1 MSKGNGF
8 EGRRARI
15 GVIIPSTNTSVE
27 ADYNDLR
34 PEGVTLH
41 TARIFINTSIDSDD
55 KAQETLRQIR
65 EGSEKAVHDVCTCR
79 PDRLIM
85 GMSSETFVGGLEGS
99 RALTKKIEEMSGLGV
114 STGSEATSQALETIG
129 AKRIAVLTPYQP
141 SIDAEVERYFDDLGY
156 EMVAMKSLRCPT
168 ATSIADVTGD
178 EILEAIGELEEQAEG
193 DFDAF
198 VQAGTNLSSWRVA
211 DEVEKRTGK
220 PLIGINAAT
229 LWHALDALGLDR
241 SLPEAGSVFSGAGA
255 AAPKGG

>member
-1 MSKGNGF
+1 MSENN
-8 EGRRARI
+8 GRRYRI

-34 PEGVTLH
+34 PENVTLH

-65 EGSEKAVHDVCTCR
+65 EGSEKAVHDVCTCK

-114 STGSEATSQALETIG
+114 STGSEATREALERIG
-129 AKRIAVLTPYQP
+129 AKRIASLTPYQP

-156 EMVAMKSLRCPT
+156 EMVAMRSLRCPT
-168 ATSIADVTGD
+168 ATSIAEVTGE
-178 EILEAIGELEEQAEG
+178 EILEAIDELDKEG
-193 DFDAF
+193 GDGFDAF

-211 DEVEKRTGK
+211 DEVESRTGK
-220 PLIGINAAT
+220 PLVGINAAT
-229 LWHALDALGLDR
+229 LWHALGALGLDA
-241 SLPEAGSVFSGAGA
+241 SLPQAGSVFSQAARAGA
-255 AAPKGG
+255 

>member
-1 MSKGNGF
+1 MSESNGLN
-8 EGRRARI
+8 GRRARI

-34 PEGVTLH
+34 PENVTLH
-41 TARIFINTSIDSDD
+41 AARIFINTSIDSDD

-114 STGSEATSQALETIG
+114 STGSEATREALEKIG

-141 SIDAEVERYFDDLGY
+141 SIDAEVERYFGDLGY

-178 EILEAIGELEEQAEG
+178 EILEAIGELEKEG
-193 DFDAF
+193 GDEFDAF

-211 DEVEKRTGK
+211 DEVEKRAGK

-229 LWHALDALGLDR
+229 LWHALGELGLDP
-241 SLPEAGSVFSGAGA
+241 SLPQAGSVFREGVKA
-255 AAPKGG
+255 AKGG

>member
-1 MSKGNGF
+1 MSDSNGF

-34 PEGVTLH
+34 PDDVTLH
-41 TARIFINTSIDSDD
+41 VARIFINTSIDSDD

-79 PDRLIM
+79 PDHLIM

-99 RALTKKIEEMSGLGV
+99 RALTKRMEEASGIGV
-114 STGSEATSQALETIG
+114 STGSEATNLALESIG
-129 AKRIAVLTPYQP
+129 ARRIAVLTPYQP
-141 SIDAEVERYFDDLGY
+141 SIDEQVERYFDDLGY

-168 ATSIADVTGD
+168 ATSIADVAGD
-178 EILEAIGELEEQAEG
+178 EILDAIGELEGMAEA

-198 VQAGTNLSSWRVA
+198 VQAGTNLSSWGVA
-211 DEVEKRTGK
+211 DEVERRTGK

-229 LWHALDALGLDR
+229 LWHALGALGLEQ
-241 SLPEAGSVFSGAGA
+241 SLPKAGSVFRGA
-255 AAPKGG
+255 AAVTGG